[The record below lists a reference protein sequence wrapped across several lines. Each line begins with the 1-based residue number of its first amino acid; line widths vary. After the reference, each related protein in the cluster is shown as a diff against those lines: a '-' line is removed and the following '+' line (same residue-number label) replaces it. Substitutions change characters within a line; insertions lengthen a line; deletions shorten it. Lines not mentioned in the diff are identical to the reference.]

1 MDQVKKLLYLLINPI
16 RFFEENNDDR
26 DELFHFALFIV
37 RMYIAIGIISGAIF
51 IFLHNL
57 TAEQSIK
64 LTLSPERLV
73 DTIFIFFIF
82 IAILLFAFFIQA
94 TVAAI
99 IIERFGKPI
108 YWLVKWVTGKDDL
121 LKAERISV
129 YNTPFY
135 ALLMPG
141 YLVLFTKSLIV
152 LWAVLGAVIILSFI
166 WQTIG
171 IAKQYQ
177 LSYGKALFISFL
189 PFLFFIGVFGL
200 VFIYIGLNL
209 GFENMF

>member
-1 MDQVKKLLYLLINPI
+1 MSQIKKLSYLLIDPV
-16 RFFEENNDDR
+16 RFFEENNDDKN
-26 DELFHFALFIV
+26 ELFRFALFMV
-37 RMYIAIGIISGAIF
+37 RIYIMIGIISGAIF

-73 DTIFIFFIF
+73 DTIFIF
-82 IAILLFAFFIQA
+82 IAILLFVFFIQA
-94 TVAAI
+94 TAAAI

-108 YWLVKWVTGKDDL
+108 HWLVKWITGKDDL
-121 LKAERISV
+121 LKAERIAV

-141 YLVLFTKSLIV
+141 YLVLLTKSLIV

-177 LSYGKALFISFL
+177 LSYGKALFLSFL
-189 PFLFFIGVFGL
+189 PFLFLIGVFGL
-200 VFIYIGLNL
+200 IFIYIGLNL